1 MESEALSLFQA
12 GLRGGPIPRWLVLPY
27 SVTSWL
33 GASPSACPASSS
45 HFSSLHRL
53 LLSPDLLGS
62 SYTTVC
68 CFLGQLVM
76 GLKGERGF
84 PGPPGRCLC
93 GPPANV
99 NNPSYGD
106 PVYGRGSPRVP
117 AVRLFRGVVWMGAA
131 DAVYQI
137 LGLHDVFGKIH
148 SLLLQWLPP
157 TMGNCKVG
165 TESKENRRPVTLDV
179 RSLRG
184 IFHTLNF
191 KSDFDVVEIILSE
204 RAVFGLGS

>member
-1 MESEALSLFQA
+1 MGSEALSVFQA

-117 AVRLFRGVVWMGAA
+117 AVRRFRGVVWVGAA

-137 LGLHDVFGKIH
+137 LGLHGVLWENSLTLFCYNGFHPRLEIAKQEQNQRETGN
-148 SLLLQWLPP
+148 LLLW
-157 TMGNCKVG
+157 M
-165 TESKENRRPVTLDV
+165 
-179 RSLRG
+179 RG
-184 IFHTLNF
+184 H
-191 KSDFDVVEIILSE
+191 
-204 RAVFGLGS
+204 